1 MPLTESPDL
10 NLLYIQTLKEIENND
25 IQQLDSE
32 FYQTLSQFL
41 GKLKTEEYDGIEAKM
56 KNKLANIFSTLTSLI
71 INTRL
76 EKFQTQENLERKNLT
91 DEEKFVLDSNQETNE
106 RKDLIIQSII
116 HGKSKLL
123 KSISDEFNKKL
134 VVIRFLK
141 DNQAISGINSE
152 KYGPFKAEDV
162 ATIPNENAQELIQK
176 NIATRIRIEK

>member
-1 MPLTESPDL
+1 MPLAESPDL

-91 DEEKFVLDSNQETNE
+91 D
-106 RKDLIIQSII
+106 
-116 HGKSKLL
+116 
-123 KSISDEFNKKL
+123 
-134 VVIRFLK
+134 
-141 DNQAISGINSE
+141 
-152 KYGPFKAEDV
+152 
-162 ATIPNENAQELIQK
+162 
-176 NIATRIRIEK
+176 